1 MTRPVDNN
9 GLGALYATFEID
21 TTASEYDLTSDNIG
35 DAVSLSG
42 NNEVDHGTDGGELLG
57 RLEHVDAGLA
67 TVQIAGVARFNIN
80 TGEDAPGLGDG
91 VVVDGAGKVY
101 QAPAIDGATGDPA
114 GGNIAR
120 GTVIAVDST
129 NHTCD
134 IILG

>member
-21 TTASEYDLTSDNIG
+21 TTASEYDLTADNIG

-57 RLEHVDAGLA
+57 RLEHVDNGQA
-67 TVQIAGVARFNIN
+67 TVQIAGVARFDIN
-80 TGEDAPGLGDG
+80 TGKDSPQLGNG
-91 VVVDGAGKVY
+91 VVLDGAGKVY

-114 GGNIAR
+114 GGNITR

-129 NHTCD
+129 NDTCD